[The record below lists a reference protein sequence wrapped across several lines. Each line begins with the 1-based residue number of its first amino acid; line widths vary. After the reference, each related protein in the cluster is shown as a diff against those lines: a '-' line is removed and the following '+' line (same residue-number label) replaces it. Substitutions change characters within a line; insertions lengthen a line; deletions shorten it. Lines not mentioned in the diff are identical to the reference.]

1 METYAPQ
8 VIITSSAQQ
17 RNGKEVSS
25 FSEVMS
31 KEDDHPLV
39 RVCEMWLVLILFGFE
54 TVNTNYPPVKLI
66 KASDPVMFNMKCML
80 LEKNSEGVVV
90 WHKSPH
96 F

>member
-1 METYAPQ
+1 
-8 VIITSSAQQ
+8 
-17 RNGKEVSS
+17 
-25 FSEVMS
+25 
-31 KEDDHPLV
+31 
-39 RVCEMWLVLILFGFE
+39 VLILFGFE